1 VSSDRQWLT
10 DRNTGKDISNN
21 QFGVYA
27 QTTTPVMPWLDV
39 VLAGRLDDPSQY
51 DRQWSP
57 KAGVVVKPITDQ
69 AFRVTFNRA
78 FKSPTILQTNFF
90 IPDWTSGIAIFGN
103 TGGFTTQRANGSTAA
118 VYKPMVPETNKTW
131 EYGYKG
137 VFRDRLFVDA
147 TYYQSDYKNFMSPLT
162 VIGIPAAGTFAVPTV
177 NPGNTIP
184 VNSQGRVVNHLG
196 VTPITLIYYNLGDA
210 EVWGTDLGA
219 NFVATRHIDV
229 RATLS
234 TVKIDTLIVPPGA
247 GAGGVEATSLNSP
260 TTKWTVGAS
269 AKDVGPWSASLT
281 WRNVN
286 AYYFRSGS
294 NTGVVPTFGTVD
306 ASVSL
311 KLPQLQNALLS
322 LGVSNLFSCTAQDVR
337 YSTPPVT
344 APAVSMPNS
353 VIASEDRK
361 CGLNRKHIEMI
372 NMPEIG
378 TMAFLGVR
386 FSR

>member
-1 VSSDRQWLT
+1 MIGVAAWLT
-10 DRNTGKDISNN
+10 MR
-21 QFGVYA
+21 
-27 QTTTPVMPWLDV
+27 
-39 VLAGRLDDPSQY
+39 
-51 DRQWSP
+51 
-57 KAGVVVKPITDQ
+57 
-69 AFRVTFNRA
+69 
-78 FKSPTILQTNFF
+78 
-90 IPDWTSGIAIFGN
+90 
-103 TGGFTTQRANGSTAA
+103 
-118 VYKPMVPETNKTW
+118 PETNKTW

-137 VFRDRLFVDA
+137 VFRDRLFLDA
-147 TYYQSDYKNFMSPLT
+147 TYFRSDYKNFMSPLT
-162 VIGIPAAGTFAVPTV
+162 IIGIPAAGTFAVPTS
-177 NPGNTIP
+177 NPGGTIP

-210 EVWGTDLGA
+210 EVWGTDFGA
-219 NFVATRHIDV
+219 NIVATRHIDV

-234 TVKIDTLIVPPGA
+234 TVKIDTLIVPPSA

-269 AKDVGPWSASLT
+269 AKDVGPLSASLT

-311 KLPQLQNALLS
+311 RLPQLQNTLVS

-337 YSTPPVT
+337 YSTPSVT
-344 APAVSMPNS
+344 APAVAMPNS

-361 CGLNRKHIEMI
+361 CGFNRKHIEMI

-378 TMAFLGVR
+378 AMAFLGVR
-386 FSR
+386 FTR